1 MKYIK
6 IQNLEHFNN
15 TLTEEEPQDY
25 FIMINSSIRSSKSIF
40 KDGDKYNIL
49 NEIDDSEDL
58 LTEEE
63 LFDTNIT
70 HIGSCLISGN
80 LFKYNY

>member
-6 IQNLEHFNN
+6 IQNLEHFNS
-15 TLTEEEPQDY
+15 TLTEEPQDY
-25 FIMINSSIRSSKSIF
+25 FILINSHIRSSKSIF

-49 NEIDDSEDL
+49 NEVDGSEDL

-63 LFDTNIT
+63 LFDTDIT
-70 HIGSCLISGN
+70 HVGSCLTSGN
-80 LFKYNY
+80 LFKYDY